1 MLDPRELKF
10 EILPID
16 FDVRPRTPEER
27 LMSAVLE
34 EAFTTFE
41 RGLQSCD
48 PMVRQAAM
56 EVDQWIRSREADE
69 VFSFESI
76 CGNLGLSAEYLRAG
90 LAAMKL
96 LARTTPRSEPVRKRY
111 RVRVNE
117 RRHWRG
123 RIHSKA

>member
-1 MLDPRELKF
+1 MFEPRELKF

-16 FDVRPRTPEER
+16 FEFQPKTPEER

-34 EAFTTFE
+34 EAVTTFE
-41 RGLQSCD
+41 RGLRSQD

-56 EVDQWIRSREADE
+56 EVDQWVRSREADE
-69 VFSFESI
+69 LFSFESV

-111 RVRVNE
+111 RVRVAE

-123 RIHSKA
+123 RIRSKG

>member
-1 MLDPRELKF
+1 MSDPRELKF

-34 EAFTTFE
+34 EAVTTFE
-41 RGLQSCD
+41 RGLHSHD

-56 EVDQWIRSREADE
+56 EVDQWVRSRESDE
-69 VFSFESI
+69 LFSFESV
-76 CGNLGLSAEYLRAG
+76 CGNLGLSAGYVRAG

-96 LARTTPRSEPVRKRY
+96 LARTASRTEPVRKRY
-111 RVRVNE
+111 RVRVTE

-123 RIHSKA
+123 RIRSNG